1 LSDHTLGEWRPFLGE
16 IMLRRLTLRWVFL
29 ALTCTVS
36 LGVHAMADE
45 RKSFDVPAGDLIVAL
60 KTLARQSGVE
70 LVYRS
75 EQLEGLQT
83 KGVSGTLAP
92 QEAVTKLLQG
102 TPLTVKF
109 DPSGAMLIAP
119 PKANTSQAPAQP
131 MERASGAGE
140 DPKKEDKTGQE
151 LWSRFHLAQLDQAKT
166 SDASSAG
173 PQSPESP
180 GPGETNSSG
189 GLQEIVVSARR
200 REESIQNVPIS
211 IAAFSEASLKDRQIT
226 TTQGLSEIAPN
237 VQFSPVA
244 PSSGN
249 SSASAIFIRGVGQTD
264 FIASTDPGVGFYVDG
279 VYFARAAGTAIALL
293 DVNHIEVLR
302 GPQGT
307 LFGRNSSGGAIQIL
321 TNRPSL
327 DRVEGEVSA
336 TFGDFA
342 RREGTGVLNV
352 PLTDTFAIRV
362 AATRRRQDGYV
373 TNILSGRPVGGD
385 NTFAVRVSALW
396 KPTDSFDVL
405 LEGDDVSVDTP
416 GTPTVFGGINTAASF
431 VGFAAR
437 DAGCPGYTSGP
448 VPETVD
454 PRCPNNQ
461 YLALGPY
468 KVASEKAAQSKLD
481 MWGAAVTA
489 TWRATD
495 WMTLKSIT
503 GYRRTKPFSLRDAD
517 NTPLVILETINQDD
531 IRQVTQEFQFLGDA
545 FDSRLHWQAG
555 AYYFRET
562 DSQFYPV
569 YLPVPQVGGLNSQ
582 SDIKNESY
590 AFFTQ
595 ESFDLTSKLN
605 LTAGIRYTNDTKE
618 ATPHMYPS
626 PSLPAYGFA
635 GYGFY
640 VAPNPAPLPGF
651 VCLNAAPPGRL
662 CTGATDTMFEQ
673 VLNKRT
679 DSKVTPMGSLQYR
692 WLPGLM
698 TYFSYSQGYKSGGFN
713 TRIIQPV
720 IEPNDPT
727 GRIYLP
733 SFAPESVKSYEI
745 GAKAEAAGIGRLSA
759 AAFRANYDDIQIV
772 VREGVAP
779 VVRNAGAATIQGF
792 ELEGNTATLH
802 GFSADFGVGYTHFR
816 YDSLAS
822 SVIGIVPMD
831 GQQAYTPEWSANL
844 GVVYHLTTPIGVLAP
859 RIDASYRSLT
869 FFDSPNTAQISQP
882 GYEVYNASLRWTDSS
897 GRYSLGGGVTNF
909 TDKAYRVSGNSSL
922 ASSSGYAEVTYA
934 PPRQWFIQASA
945 SF

>member
-1 LSDHTLGEWRPFLGE
+1 
-16 IMLRRLTLRWVFL
+16 LRRMRYHKVAGWAPPAKVAPFAGGNVADVRKRLAYLGGGAQPAGRFFQWTRGAEMPVSIPSSVRNLTSAPPLAAALIVFL
-29 ALTCTVS
+29 AAPVS
-36 LGVHAMADE
+36 AQEPAAQGAAAAD
-45 RKSFDVPAGDLIVAL
+45 
-60 KTLARQSGVE
+60 
-70 LVYRS
+70 
-75 EQLEGLQT
+75 
-83 KGVSGTLAP
+83 
-92 QEAVTKLLQG
+92 
-102 TPLTVKF
+102 
-109 DPSGAMLIAP
+109 
-119 PKANTSQAPAQP
+119 
-131 MERASGAGE
+131 
-140 DPKKEDKTGQE
+140 
-151 LWSRFHLAQLDQAKT
+151 
-166 SDASSAG
+166 
-173 PQSPESP
+173 
-180 GPGETNSSG
+180 
-189 GLQEIVVSARR
+189 LQEIVVTARR

-327 DRVEGEVSA
+327 DKVEGEVSA

-342 RREGTGVLNV
+342 RREGTAVLNV
-352 PLTDTFAIRV
+352 PLTDTLAIRV

-396 KPTDSFDVL
+396 KPTDRFDVL

-416 GTPTVFGGINTAASF
+416 GTPTVFGGINTAATF
-431 VGFAAR
+431 VGLAAR

-481 MWGAAVTA
+481 MWGTAATA
-489 TWRATD
+489 TWRASD
-495 WMTLKSIT
+495 WMTIKIIT

-545 FDSRLHWQAG
+545 LDSRLHWQAG

-569 YLPVPQVGGLNSQ
+569 YLPVPQVGGLNSD

-595 ESFDLTSKLN
+595 ESFDLTSRLN

-626 PSLPAYGFA
+626 PSLPAYGFV

-662 CTGATDTMFEQ
+662 CTGAKDTMFAQ
-673 VLNKRT
+673 LLNKRT
-679 DSKVTPMGSLQYR
+679 DSKVTPMASLQYR
-692 WLPGLM
+692 WMPGLM

-720 IEPNDPT
+720 IEANDPT
-727 GRIYLP
+727 GRVYLP
-733 SFAPESVKSYEI
+733 SFAPESVKSYEV
-745 GAKAEAAGIGRLSA
+745 GAKGEAPGIGRLSA

-779 VVRNAGAATIQGF
+779 VVRNAGTATIEGF
-792 ELEGNTATLH
+792 ELEGNTAALY

-822 SVIGIVPMD
+822 SVTGIVPLQ

-844 GVVYHLTTPIGVLAP
+844 GVVYHLTTPIGVFAP

-869 FFDSPNTAQISQP
+869 FFDAPNTPQISQP

-897 GRYSLGGGVTNF
+897 GRYSLDGGVTNF

-934 PPRQWFIQASA
+934 PPRQWFIQGSA